1 MTSPKE
7 AIQARFEARQTIPR
21 PVQDGPE
28 DAQKSPKVLKM
39 LNAQSEQLH
48 EHLGEQVRRET
59 PDGVI
64 LTRAS
69 DLQITPIIW
78 LWRYWLA
85 CGKLHL
91 LAGAPGQGK
100 TTIALSLAATVTSG
114 GHWPDGSR
122 CPVGS
127 ALIWSGEDDPA
138 DTLAPRLKA
147 MGADMDRVYF
157 VSGARVDG
165 EVQPFDPA
173 RDLIQLAAA
182 VERIG
187 DVRLIVVDPIV
198 SAVAGDSHKNT
209 EVRRAMQ
216 PLVDMAAAAGA
227 AVVGITH
234 LSKGTAGRDPTERVT
249 GSIAFTAVVRV
260 VLMAA
265 KVKGEDGEDRR
276 VLVRSKS
283 NIGPD
288 NGGFVYHLEQVEAI
302 PGVQASAVTWGE
314 ALEGSARELLAEAE
328 TDQTDTGEKS
338 AKERAEEWL
347 ADLLAGGAIQAKQV
361 QADAKEAGL
370 SWATVRRA
378 ADSLNVARIK
388 DGLRGGWY
396 WRINDR
402 LRDQVAQGAHEV
414 AHEDAHPEQ

>member
-1 MTSPKE
+1 MTSPKQ

-21 PVQDGPE
+21 PVQDAPE
-28 DAQKSPKVLKM
+28 GAQKSPKVLNL
-39 LNAQSEQLH
+39 LNAQSEQVH
-48 EHLGEQVRRET
+48 EQLGEQVRRKT

-69 DLQITPIIW
+69 DLKITPIIW
-78 LWRYWLA
+78 LWRDWLA

-114 GHWPDGSR
+114 GRWPDGSR

-165 EVQPFDPA
+165 EEQPFDPA

-216 PLVDMAAAAGA
+216 PLVDMAATAGA

-276 VLVRSKS
+276 ILARSKS

-288 NGGFVYHLEQVEAI
+288 NGGFVYSLEQTEAI
-302 PGVQASAVTWGE
+302 PGVQASAVRWGE
-314 ALEGSARELLAEAE
+314 AIEGTARELLAESE
-328 TDQTDTGEKS
+328 TDRDDDEGS
-338 AKERAEEWL
+338 AKGRAEAWL
-347 ADLLAGGAIQAKQV
+347 IELLAGGAIQAKQV

-402 LRDQVAQGAHEV
+402 LRDQAAQGAHEG
-414 AHEDAHPEQ
+414 AHEGAHPEQ